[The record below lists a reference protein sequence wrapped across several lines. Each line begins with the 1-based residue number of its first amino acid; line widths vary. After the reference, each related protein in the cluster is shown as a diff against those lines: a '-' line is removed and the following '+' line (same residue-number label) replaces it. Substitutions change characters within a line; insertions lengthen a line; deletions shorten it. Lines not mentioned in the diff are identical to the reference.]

1 MNPYIKKTNSTKST
15 KLKLKS
21 TKSTQSKPK
30 TTKSTQ
36 SKPKT
41 TKSIKSTKLKRKQGG
56 TPYIFPSYQKFM
68 RDYNKNHYKRLEPM
82 DMSNKIK
89 LILQEYAKEKDRIR
103 KDYVYKNFKDLNEID
118 KKKLIENLKKAEE
131 FTKPKQIYDGFFET
145 YVK

>member
-1 MNPYIKKTNSTKST
+1 MNAYIKKTNSTKST

-36 SKPKT
+36 SKMKS

-56 TPYIFPSYQKFM
+56 TPYIFPSIFKFY
-68 RDYNKNHYKRLEPM
+68 RDYKKKNSERLKPM
-82 DMSNKIK
+82 SEYDRQR
-89 LILQEYAKEKDRIR
+89 LIAKEWKEEKDRIR
-103 KDYVYKNFKDLNEID
+103 SNYVYKNFKDLNEID

-131 FTKPKQIYDGFFET
+131 FTKPKQI
-145 YVK
+145 